1 MAVFNSVNSASSMA
15 WPFVFVVHARF
26 VVCTVP
32 TLSLSVVVKYRFVD
46 CPASMLF
53 MSPIRLD
60 NIRRSS
66 PGHCVPRV
74 LSVMFIVIVI
84 FIASPLF
91 VVVMLRVFLLTLRL
105 LLLTTILLIY
115 FFIVTTISK
124 TQS

>member
-1 MAVFNSVNSASSMA
+1 MA